1 MYVGLSYDNSGLIT
15 VLVQAG
21 IAVAAAGGQIWG
33 GTVKTV
39 NELAIKLKVAIAAVE
54 GGRSAVLDCYIVGSG
69 F

>member
-1 MYVGLSYDNSGLIT
+1 LDEEAFMLT
-15 VLVQAG
+15 VRGQAG

-39 NELAIKLKVAIAAVE
+39 EELGVKLKEAVAAVE
-54 GGRSAVLDCYIVGSG
+54 SGRSAVLDCYIVGSG